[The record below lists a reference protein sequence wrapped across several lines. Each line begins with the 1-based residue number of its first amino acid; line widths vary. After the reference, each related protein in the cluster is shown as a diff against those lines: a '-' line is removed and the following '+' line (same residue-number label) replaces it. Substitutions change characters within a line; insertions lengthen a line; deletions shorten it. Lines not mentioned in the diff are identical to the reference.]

1 MSEPEVKI
9 EEKRSEQRHE
19 KRLAMV
25 GTILQCDDDSTLVGC
40 PVQCETTNI
49 SGHGLQFYS
58 DLLLTHGTIIRVSIA
73 YRPQEIFSVEGEVRW
88 SREEEGRPVIGLLL
102 HDSEETDFDN
112 WRRLIEMELERAK
125 GP

>member
-19 KRLAMV
+19 KKLAVV
-25 GTILQCDDDSTLVGC
+25 GTVLQCDGDSTLVGC

-58 DLLLTHGTIIRVSIA
+58 DLLLAPGTMLRVSIA
-73 YRPQEIFSVEGEVRW
+73 YRPKEIFSVEGEVRW
-88 SREEEGRPVIGLLL
+88 SKEEDGRPVIGLQL
-102 HDSEETDFDN
+102 HESEETDFES
-112 WRRLIEMELERAK
+112 WCRLIEMELERTK
-125 GP
+125 SS